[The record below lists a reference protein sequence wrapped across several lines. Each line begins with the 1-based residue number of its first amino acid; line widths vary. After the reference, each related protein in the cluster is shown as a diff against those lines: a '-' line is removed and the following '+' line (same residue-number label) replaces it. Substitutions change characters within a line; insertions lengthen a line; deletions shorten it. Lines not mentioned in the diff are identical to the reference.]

1 MKLPDELLQALKEKK
16 SFRLQI
22 NENGIPSLYDD
33 ANQALWILEG
43 FDKKAAFLFIDN
55 FLEEQGYQLI
65 DRSALR
71 WKALDIREK
80 FG

>member
-43 FDKKAAFLFIDN
+43 FDKKQLFS
-55 FLEEQGYQLI
+55 L
-65 DRSALR
+65 
-71 WKALDIREK
+71 
-80 FG
+80 